1 MDTRKPCSIFW
12 FRRDLRL
19 TDNAGLHAALSSGIP
34 VLPIFIFD
42 ENILSQLPN
51 TYDRRV
57 DMIHQCLNSLKR
69 QLQTYN
75 SDIIVFHG
83 KPADIFAQL
92 ITQYS
97 IHAVYTNADYK
108 PYATKRD
115 AEIKN
120 LLAQKNIHFF
130 THKDHV
136 IFESHEISSASRKPY
151 TVYSHYAK
159 AWKTKLAQQG
169 IQSFSHEF
177 LNTNFYKI
185 SASSILSLEELGFQK
200 TDYTYTPYQLPNTII
215 SNYENT
221 RDIPAIHGTS
231 RVSEHLRFGTIS
243 IRELVLKAQLLNETW
258 LNELIWRDFFMS
270 ILHTFPHVASTCF
283 KQKYE
288 ELSWK
293 NNEDE
298 FNVWCSGKTGH
309 PIVDAGMR
317 ELNQTGFMHNRVRM
331 ITASFLCKHLLID
344 WRWGEA
350 YFAQKLTDYELSSN
364 NGNWQWAASTGCD
377 AVPYFRIFNPTIQQ
391 QRFDPDL
398 QYIKKWIPEYGTSN
412 YPKPIVEHSFA
423 RNRAIETYKNC
434 AG

>member
-1 MDTRKPCSIFW
+1 
-12 FRRDLRL
+12 
-19 TDNAGLHAALSSGIP
+19 
-34 VLPIFIFD
+34 
-42 ENILSQLPN
+42 
-51 TYDRRV
+51 
-57 DMIHQCLNSLKR
+57 
-69 QLQTYN
+69 
-75 SDIIVFHG
+75 
-83 KPADIFAQL
+83 
-92 ITQYS
+92 
-97 IHAVYTNADYK
+97 
-108 PYATKRD
+108 
-115 AEIKN
+115 
-120 LLAQKNIHFF
+120 
-130 THKDHV
+130 
-136 IFESHEISSASRKPY
+136 RKPY

-309 PIVDAGMR
+309 PIVDAG
-317 ELNQTGFMHNRVRM
+317 
-331 ITASFLCKHLLID
+331 
-344 WRWGEA
+344 
-350 YFAQKLTDYELSSN
+350 
-364 NGNWQWAASTGCD
+364 
-377 AVPYFRIFNPTIQQ
+377 
-391 QRFDPDL
+391 
-398 QYIKKWIPEYGTSN
+398 
-412 YPKPIVEHSFA
+412 
-423 RNRAIETYKNC
+423 
-434 AG
+434 

>member
-1 MDTRKPCSIFW
+1 
-12 FRRDLRL
+12 
-19 TDNAGLHAALSSGIP
+19 AALSSGIP

-92 ITQYS
+92 ITQYA

-185 SASSILSLEELGFQK
+185 S
-200 TDYTYTPYQLPNTII
+200 
-215 SNYENT
+215 
-221 RDIPAIHGTS
+221 
-231 RVSEHLRFGTIS
+231 
-243 IRELVLKAQLLNETW
+243 
-258 LNELIWRDFFMS
+258 
-270 ILHTFPHVASTCF
+270 
-283 KQKYE
+283 
-288 ELSWK
+288 
-293 NNEDE
+293 
-298 FNVWCSGKTGH
+298 
-309 PIVDAGMR
+309 
-317 ELNQTGFMHNRVRM
+317 
-331 ITASFLCKHLLID
+331 
-344 WRWGEA
+344 
-350 YFAQKLTDYELSSN
+350 
-364 NGNWQWAASTGCD
+364 
-377 AVPYFRIFNPTIQQ
+377 
-391 QRFDPDL
+391 
-398 QYIKKWIPEYGTSN
+398 
-412 YPKPIVEHSFA
+412 
-423 RNRAIETYKNC
+423 
-434 AG
+434 